1 MAKTSFINKDG
12 PAEALCEVLTDI
24 TRVSKAVSVKWNT
37 EYGLHATNILLR
49 HILHPPVS
57 IKVPYFSNVYCHTT

>member
-1 MAKTSFINKDG
+1 MAKNSFINKAG
-12 PAEALCEVLTDI
+12 PAEALCDVLTDL

-37 EYGLHATNILLR
+37 EYRIHATNILLR
-49 HILHPPVS
+49 HILHAS